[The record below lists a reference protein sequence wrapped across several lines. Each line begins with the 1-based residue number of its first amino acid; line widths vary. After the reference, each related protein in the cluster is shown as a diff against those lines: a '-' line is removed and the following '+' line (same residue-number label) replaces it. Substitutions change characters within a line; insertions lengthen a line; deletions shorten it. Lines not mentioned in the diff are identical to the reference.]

1 MNDPVCLDTSIW
13 IKYLCPDEEEDK
25 ATTLVTGILTAQ
37 NLLIAPSFSWA
48 EIGSVLRKK
57 IRSNLLTSEQ
67 ATSLYRAYN
76 SFDINYLDS
85 PKIRER
91 AWEIASQYKM
101 PTLYDAVFLACA
113 ESESATYWTADKVLL
128 KQLNSSLSY
137 VFSLEDIT

>member
-13 IKYLCPDEEEDK
+13 IKYLCPDEQEDK
-25 ATTLVTGILTAQ
+25 ATTLITQILTSQ
-37 NLLIAPSFSWA
+37 NRLIAPSFCWA

-57 IRSNLLTSEQ
+57 IRSNLLTAEQ
-67 ATSLYRAYN
+67 ATTLYNAYN
-76 SFDINYLDS
+76 NFDINYLDS

-91 AWEIASQYKM
+91 AWEIAHQYMM